1 MQAMRSVSQEKFS
14 AMHSKSY
21 FAEHAT
27 DQKIRER
34 YFPDF
39 ARMGVMVEVGG
50 GTPEFLSM
58 SKHFKHN
65 GWRVLI
71 VEPNPLFASMHRAIR
86 NEVVECACSSENQ
99 RNVPFTV
106 VSQQVEA
113 YGGTVTDHSFSSLAL
128 KPSYEA
134 MIPKENVSRRSIT
147 VDARRI
153 DSILVSQG
161 ISDVDFLSVDVEG
174 WEIEVMKGLDTTR
187 HSVGVIVLENLM
199 HEASYI
205 EYMRSIHYKL
215 DMKIEY
221 NYVFTAG

>member
-1 MQAMRSVSQEKFS
+1 
-14 AMHSKSY
+14 MHSKSY

-58 SKHFKHN
+58 SKHFKDN
-65 GWRVLI
+65 GWRVVI
-71 VEPNPLFASMHRAIR
+71 VEPNPLFASMHRATG
-86 NEVVECACSSENQ
+86 NEV
-99 RNVPFTV
+99 
-106 VSQQVEA
+106 
-113 YGGTVTDHSFSSLAL
+113 
-128 KPSYEA
+128 
-134 MIPKENVSRRSIT
+134 
-147 VDARRI
+147 
-153 DSILVSQG
+153 
-161 ISDVDFLSVDVEG
+161 VDFLSVDVEG

-199 HEASYI
+199 HEASYT

>member
-1 MQAMRSVSQEKFS
+1 MRSVSREEFS
-14 AMHSKSY
+14 AIHSKSY

-58 SKHFKHN
+58 SKHFKDN
-65 GWRVLI
+65 GWRVVI
-71 VEPNPLFASMHRAIR
+71 VEPNPLFASMHRAIG

-99 RNVPFTV
+99 SNVPFTV
-106 VSQQVEA
+106 VSQEVEA
-113 YGGTVTDHSFSSLAL
+113 YGGIVTDHSFSSLAL
-128 KPSYEA
+128 KPGYEA

-147 VDARRI
+147 VDARRL
-153 DSILVSQG
+153 DSILESQG
-161 ISDVDFLSVDVEG
+161 ISDVDLLSVDVEG

-199 HEASYI
+199 HEASYT
-205 EYMRSIHYKL
+205 EYMRRIHYKL
-215 DMKIEY
+215 DTKIEY